1 MKTYLNTDTGL
12 LTLAPGSTTGITK
25 LAAKRGDLFSLEVVP
40 SGTISGAAGVLAAK
54 STYSGDPVAL
64 APSWTSPTTEGAGY
78 VFSLNLNTTELNAL
92 FTGET
97 PEVAL
102 MAEITWTL
110 SGVVRSTQT
119 FSLVVA
125 HDVWNG
131 DEPAPTQANAAL
143 SFYLSSPDGS
153 QWQISITNDGQLTRE
168 KLT

>member
-97 PEVAL
+97 AEVTL
-102 MAEITWTL
+102 LAEITWTL
-110 SGVVRSTQT
+110 DGAIRSTQT
-119 FSLVVA
+119 LSMVVA
-125 HDVWNG
+125 RDVWRG
-131 DEPAPTQANAAL
+131 DEPTPSAVEAAA
-143 SFYLSSPDGS
+143 SFLLSSPDGS
-153 QWQISITNDGQLTRE
+153 QWTISITNDGQIERS
-168 KLT
+168 KP